1 MRPSDDDPEVC
12 STPETE
18 TTQTTQTAEESDTSA
33 TAVGRAAAPLSQS
46 AITAPTLRFLLHRD
60 TPLWRFGH

>member
-1 MRPSDDDPEVC
+1 MQPPDDPEAS

-18 TTQTTQTAEESDTSA
+18 TTQTAEESDTSA
-33 TAVGRAAAPLSQS
+33 TVAVRAAAPLSQS
-46 AITAPTLRFLLHRD
+46 AISAPTLRFLLHRD

>member
-1 MRPSDDDPEVC
+1 MRPHDDPEAS

-18 TTQTTQTAEESDTSA
+18 TTQTSDESGASA
-33 TAVGRAAAPLSQS
+33 PAAVWAAAPLSQS